1 MDIPQKISVS
11 GAPMI
16 RKSLNRYL
24 PGANTI
30 KLVWY
35 PIGVI
40 KLADAPKHIA
50 TKNGRG
56 STPKISANINPIG
69 VIITATAAFD
79 ISADKINVTKYK
91 IDKNITGSLFS
102 MPPNNSPTLTINSP
116 KCLSAPV
123 LWMAIPIG
131 NNAAIKNMTD
141 QFIES

>member
-1 MDIPQKISVS
+1 MSVS
-11 GAPMI
+11 GAPII
-16 RKSLNRYL
+16 RKSLNLYL

-40 KLADAPKHIA
+40 KLADAAKHIA

-69 VIITATAAFD
+69 VIITATAELE
-79 ISADKINVTKYK
+79 INADRIKVTKYK
-91 IDKNITGSLFS
+91 IDKNITGFLSS
-102 MPPNNSPTLTINSP
+102 IPPNNSPTVIINSP

-123 LWMAIPIG
+123 FWIAIPMG
-131 NNAAIKNMTD
+131 SNAAIKNMTD